1 MNEPVSRPA
10 GRRLRTPEAAE
21 YLGLS
26 VSTLEKMRGAGGGP
40 PFLAM
45 GRAVSYAVAD
55 LDAWAAARTVRNI
68 SEARMRLPRRLTPP
82 PASAGREGGQ

>member
-1 MNEPVSRPA
+1 MTHQTKPPA

-26 VSTLEKMRGAGGGP
+26 VSTLEKLRSAGGGP
-40 PFLAM
+40 PFAAI

-55 LDAWAAARTVRNI
+55 LDAWAAAHTVRNT
-68 SEARMRLPRRLTPP
+68 SEARMRRQVGGRQ
-82 PASAGREGGQ
+82 AGAA

>member
-1 MNEPVSRPA
+1 MSDSASRPA

-26 VSTLEKMRGAGGGP
+26 VSTLEKMRTAGGGP
-40 PFLAM
+40 AFLAM

-55 LDAWAAARTVRNI
+55 LDAWAAARTVRNT

-82 PASAGREGGQ
+82 ASAARGGAR

>member
-1 MNEPVSRPA
+1 MSEPASQPA

-26 VSTLEKMRGAGGGP
+26 VSTLEKMRSGGGGP
-40 PFLAM
+40 SFLAM

-55 LDAWAAARTVRNI
+55 LDAWAAARTVRNT
-68 SEARMRLPRRLTPP
+68 SEARMRLPRRLTPR
-82 PASAGREGGQ
+82 ATSAGQGGAR

>member
-1 MNEPVSRPA
+1 MSDPALRPV

-40 PFLAM
+40 SFLAM

-68 SEARMRLPRRLTPP
+68 SEARMRLPRRLTKPQADNGP
-82 PASAGREGGQ
+82 EMAQ